1 MSDEATDML
10 RWLVSMGDPDDAAG
24 LEARRT
30 VTLTEIVD
38 RARAALA
45 AHDSTSDDEYTP
57 TREAAG
63 IPTCEH
69 HWVWRHQGDTPM
81 PYIGVCSL
89 CGRFNAED
97 LREWLAAHDAEVARV
112 LPSVEDVARAID
124 PACDDR
130 PVDEANWPDVYR
142 VLALIAD
149 APSREQVEREAAEKA
164 LRDAAD
170 EWSRLERESY
180 TPGPG
185 GGIQWSADT
194 PEWLT
199 DRADRLAAGGEE

>member
-1 MSDEATDML
+1 M
-10 RWLVSMGDPDDAAG
+10 
-24 LEARRT
+24 
-30 VTLTEIVD
+30 
-38 RARAALA
+38 
-45 AHDSTSDDEYTP
+45 SDDEYTP
-57 TREAAG
+57 TTDGGRVARYTALYEVFVDRGLFARGLTGADFEA
-63 IPTCEH
+63 I
-69 HWVWRHQGDTPM
+69 
-81 PYIGVCSL
+81 
-89 CGRFNAED
+89 
-97 LREWLAAHDAEVARV
+97 LAAHDAEVARV